1 MSGVGTFD
9 TRHTVELAR
18 QAEQAGADGVLVVS
32 PYYSRPPQDALEA
45 HFREV
50 ADASGLPL
58 VLYDIP
64 GRTGTRIEPETLIR
78 LAEHPRIVAVKDCSY
93 DFLGTQKVLGRTDL
107 AYYAGCDEHVLALY
121 AVGAA
126 GYVSTVANVVPAQL
140 RAILDAFEAGDTPVS
155 ARLQQRATPLIELMM
170 AAGLPCTVTAKALL
184 NSLGLPGVRCVR
196 RCGPPTG
203 MRSTDWWRL
212 TRSSSPDDRGGPESA
227 PGTHRSAKTGAQYL
241 VSMSLYVPLSGTTL
255 SLPIVTST
263 SLGRYVSSRLVVRSQ
278 AMSRLSSAQASRW
291 SPRTLV
297 ISFPV
302 RGSRIE
308 EYDFP
313 GDPPTSLVR
322 PRAASRRFGD
332 SRAST
337 SARRYF
343 SSGGAAILS
352 PSRP

>member
-1 MSGVGTFD
+1 MTNPATSAPPPFGRALCAMVTPFTEAGALDLPGAQLLAVRLVSEGCDGLVLSGTTGESPTTSDAEKAALVAAVREAVGDGVPLVSGVGTSD

-93 DFLGTQKVLGRTDL
+93 DFLGTQKVLGRTEL
-107 AYYAGCDEHVLALY
+107 AYYAGCDEHILALY

-126 GYVSTVANVVPAQL
+126 GYVSTVANVVPSQL

-170 AAGLPCTVTAKALL
+170 AAGLPGTVTAKALL
-184 NSLGLPGVRCVR
+184 NSLGLPGGSVR
-196 RCGPPTG
+196 
-203 MRSTDWWRL
+203 
-212 TRSSSPDDRGGPESA
+212 A
-227 PGTHRSAKTGAQYL
+227 PL
-241 VSMSLYVPLSGTTL
+241 
-255 SLPIVTST
+255 
-263 SLGRYVSSRLVVRSQ
+263 
-278 AMSRLSSAQASRW
+278 
-291 SPRTLV
+291 
-297 ISFPV
+297 
-302 RGSRIE
+302 
-308 EYDFP
+308 
-313 GDPPTSLVR
+313 
-322 PRAASRRFGD
+322 RAAGRDAVDGLV
-332 SRAST
+332 
-337 SARRYF
+337 
-343 SSGGAAILS
+343 AAYEELVAG
-352 PSRP
+352 

>member
-1 MSGVGTFD
+1 MTNPATSAPPPFGRALCAMVTPFTEAGALDLPGAQLLAVRLVSEGCDGLVLSGTTGESPTTSDAEKAALVAAVREAVGAGVPLVSGVGTSD

-93 DFLGTQKVLGRTDL
+93 DFLGTQKVLGRTEL
-107 AYYAGCDEHVLALY
+107 AYYAGCDEHILALY

-126 GYVSTVANVVPAQL
+126 GYVSTVANVVPGRL

-170 AAGLPCTVTAKALL
+170 AAGLPGTVTAKALL
-184 NSLGLPGVRCVR
+184 NSLGLPGGSVR
-196 RCGPPTG
+196 
-203 MRSTDWWRL
+203 
-212 TRSSSPDDRGGPESA
+212 A
-227 PGTHRSAKTGAQYL
+227 PL
-241 VSMSLYVPLSGTTL
+241 
-255 SLPIVTST
+255 
-263 SLGRYVSSRLVVRSQ
+263 
-278 AMSRLSSAQASRW
+278 
-291 SPRTLV
+291 
-297 ISFPV
+297 
-302 RGSRIE
+302 
-308 EYDFP
+308 
-313 GDPPTSLVR
+313 
-322 PRAASRRFGD
+322 RAAGRDAVDGLV
-332 SRAST
+332 
-337 SARRYF
+337 
-343 SSGGAAILS
+343 AAYEEFVAG
-352 PSRP
+352 